1 MQSKM
6 KHECTCHL
14 CVNKRYHLQLQVIFL
29 HERRH
34 ELLTFP
40 NRPLSHESC
49 LVCRLIGR
57 QCVHNI
63 VLSEC
68 LADNKVQTMPGFSH
82 FAKLSPCEMRMD
94 GISIQTAQGGFS
106 DCASTQQ
113 HTMSIYRNTK
123 TCLLAS
129 KTHSCKLAY
138 PLAII
143 SAHGT
148 VSHGVRRRQRKSK

>member
-1 MQSKM
+1 MLAHAHLGSYCLNRLLMGVCSCWSFVASYTHVQYMQQLHCHAKQ
-6 KHECTCHL
+6 HENHCTCHL
-14 CVNKRYHLQLQVIFL
+14 CFNKWYPLQFQVVFL

-68 LADNKVQTMPGFSH
+68 LADDQIQTMPGFSH
-82 FAKLSPCEMRMD
+82 FSKLSPCEMCM
-94 GISIQTAQGGFS
+94 
-106 DCASTQQ
+106 ASVCRKHKAALQIR
-113 HTMSIYRNTK
+113 H
-123 TCLLAS
+123 
-129 KTHSCKLAY
+129 AY
-138 PLAII
+138 
-143 SAHGT
+143 SST
-148 VSHGVRRRQRKSK
+148 T